1 MTRSKVK
8 KDKTPKEDEIFSR
21 KDAEFR
27 AMCAWIEREL
37 FNYNGTDQ
45 HLHTKACLRL
55 QGLRKGQNIANNK
68 HDNYGN
74 YLVMSP
80 SEKHGSVVIIVRR
93 HQDKISSSSIKVL
106 KELQTKE
113 GADEAWLIT
122 NNDYTRVSISL
133 AESLNVKLLDK
144 SDLEHIVNRYNTNY
158 YQGF

>member
-1 MTRSKVK
+1 M
-8 KDKTPKEDEIFSR
+8 
-21 KDAEFR
+21 
-27 AMCAWIEREL
+27 
-37 FNYNGTDQ
+37 N
-45 HLHTKACLRL
+45 
-55 QGLRKGQNIANNK
+55 
-68 HDNYGN
+68 
-74 YLVMSP
+74 P

-106 KELQTKE
+106 KELQTK